1 VHRANIG
8 GDSRQVKADPGGCAI
23 GPTVRPRIL
32 ADYHW
37 PVPVLSIDDAGDPRL
52 ADYRGIPDPELARGR
67 GVFVAEGR
75 LVVRRLLAS
84 RFTTRSVMVTPAAL
98 DAVKADL
105 EGRPCPP
112 VFVVPQGLMNS
123 VAGFNIHR
131 GCLAIGERPAPTPW
145 EWILQAGLKACSHEG
160 GREPSGP
167 PSARGCGPSG
177 PPPAAQCLVALE
189 RVGNADNVGATFRA
203 AAAFGADGVLLD
215 PSCAD
220 PLYRKAIR
228 TSMGAALQVPFATD
242 VPLIDALAHL
252 RGDGWSTV
260 GLTPDPS
267 APPARD
273 VFTRLAGARAVLV
286 LGHEGDGL
294 TAAAAAACSHVARIP
309 MTTDV
314 DSLNVAMAAGIAL
327 YEWRQGL
334 TRP

>member
-1 VHRANIG
+1 MDAPLVPPFVPAFCR
-8 GDSRQVKADPGGCAI
+8 DSPSNDEAA
-23 GPTVRPRIL
+23 GP
-32 ADYHW
+32 DYHW
-37 PVPVLSIDDAGDPRL
+37 PVPVLSVDDAGDPRL
-52 ADYRGIPDPELARGR
+52 ADYRGIPDPELARTR

-84 RFTTRSVMVTPAAL
+84 RFTTRSVMVTPAVF
-98 DAVKADL
+98 DTVRPDL
-105 EGRPCPP
+105 EAHPCLP
-112 VFVVPQGLMNS
+112 VFVVPQSLMNS

-145 EWILQAGLKACSHEG
+145 EA
-160 GREPSGP
+160 
-167 PSARGCGPSG
+167 
-177 PPPAAQCLVALE
+177 LVRSRRSSDRPQTLIGLE

-203 AAAFGADGVLLD
+203 AAAFGAGGVLLD

-228 TSMGAALQVPFATD
+228 TSMGAALLVPFATD

-252 RGDGWSTV
+252 RGEDWSTV
-260 GLTPDPS
+260 GLTPDAG

-273 VFTRLAGARAVLV
+273 VFAGVARQRVVLV

-294 TAAAAAACSHVARIP
+294 TPDTAAACTHLARIP
-309 MTTDV
+309 MSTDV

-327 YEWRQGL
+327 YEWRQSTGAA
-334 TRP
+334 